1 MIGQS
6 GSDRAD
12 MINESMRGRQMAK
25 RKSIWPG
32 EGSACQQTNKHSAWW
47 ETSDWGKLIRQ
58 ARQHPLHHLLC
69 LFMNFTNLLYCF
81 LFCFFCLSGSSS
93 SVFQPLLFS
102 KQPRSP
108 SCRPRRWALT
118 PCSSLRLLLNISI
131 KFCLSGSP
139 YDPPWRAKESLGFAW
154 RAVEWI
160 LYTVIYKWRTCLE
173 VTGAWIPDLSLH
185 SCYCGQA
192 PNSIPDIYWE

>member
-1 MIGQS
+1 MIGQG

-12 MINESMRGRQMAK
+12 MINERMRGRQMAK

-47 ETSDWGKLIRQ
+47 EMPRWGKLIRQ
-58 ARQHPLHHLLC
+58 ARQHPIHHLHR
-69 LFMNFTNLLYCF
+69 LFTNFTNLLYCF
-81 LFCFFCLSGSSS
+81 GLFLSFGLLFFHLSA
-93 SVFQPLLFS
+93 PLFS

-108 SCRPRRWALT
+108 SCWPRRWALT
-118 PCSSLRLLLNISI
+118 PRSSLRLLLNISI

-185 SCYCGQA
+185 SCFCGQA
-192 PNSIPDIYWE
+192 PNSIPDICWE